1 MSKKTMGGSKIAKVV
16 GNAIRTLV
24 LLVFGIIGV
33 GSISGAVLK
42 LFFPY
47 NVALFSPQGY
57 IIVRFPTPIQ
67 QPAES
72 FGVYA
77 IVMAL
82 GIGIICL
89 TICGFLLRS
98 TWRWDKLN
106 QPGDAYPP
114 LG

>member
-1 MSKKTMGGSKIAKVV
+1 MSKKTLGGVGVAKAV
-16 GNAIRTLV
+16 GNAIRMMV
-24 LLVFGIIGV
+24 LLVLGIIGI
-33 GSISGAVLK
+33 GSISGVVLK
-42 LFFPY
+42 LFFPH

-57 IIVRFPTPIQ
+57 IIVDFLAPVQ

-77 IVMAL
+77 TVMAL

-98 TWRWDKLN
+98 TWHWDKSNL
-106 QPGDAYPP
+106 PGDAYPP
-114 LG
+114 G